1 MRSTTKSGMDSYMDG
16 RGEDSLAYMYLYE
29 QGKAPEIAR
38 TKPSYPEKTRT
49 EVEDAT

>member
-1 MRSTTKSGMDSYMDG
+1 MDG

-49 EVEDAT
+49 EVEDATNGSFSMSGLSDN